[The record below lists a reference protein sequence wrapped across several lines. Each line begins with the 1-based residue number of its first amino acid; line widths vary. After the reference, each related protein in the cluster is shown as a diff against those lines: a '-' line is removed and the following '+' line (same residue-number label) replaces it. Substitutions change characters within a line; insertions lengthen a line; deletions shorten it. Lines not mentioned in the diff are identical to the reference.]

1 MVLQAHLKKHVI
13 TLGVWFFMYP
23 RRPPRPPVWQKTR
36 LFPDFFFATFPND
49 SWSVWCNVHLK
60 IFPRGHVLELYLV
73 AKYNTSHTWYSG
85 KVWWI

>member
-1 MVLQAHLKKHVI
+1 MCVRAVEEGSSLIDWTSTWQLSPSVF
-13 TLGVWFFMYP
+13 GVEA
-23 RRPPRPPVWQKTR
+23 
-36 LFPDFFFATFPND
+36 LD